1 MKQHLMSSVYF
12 AGNAHPSD
20 VHLGWVLSQDNTLVA
35 MADSKEIKSA
45 ADIMCDVAK
54 HQGVTLRSAL
64 WIILSSLRLFF
75 VESYCLH

>member
-35 MADSKEIKSA
+35 MADSKEIKSV

-54 HQGVTLRSAL
+54 HQGVTEIRIVDHTVQPKA
-64 WIILSSLRLFF
+64 IF
-75 VESYCLH
+75 C